1 LSSESEQD
9 SSESNSIQGSTDDDD
24 AIDLDSDEE
33 NLDVVK
39 PLPLE
44 EGVAV
49 VASKQKTKVVHECR
63 N

>member
-1 LSSESEQD
+1 
-9 SSESNSIQGSTDDDD
+9 
-24 AIDLDSDEE
+24 LDSDEE

-39 PLPLE
+39 PLPVE

-49 VASKQKTKVVHECR
+49 VARNQKTKVVHECR